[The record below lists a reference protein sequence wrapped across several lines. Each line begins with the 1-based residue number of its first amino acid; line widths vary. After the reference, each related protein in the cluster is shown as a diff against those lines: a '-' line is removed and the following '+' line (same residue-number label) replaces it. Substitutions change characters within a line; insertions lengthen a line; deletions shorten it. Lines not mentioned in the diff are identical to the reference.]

1 MSHSSFIA
9 SSGGA
14 DDGYNGIFLQG
25 PLHRGITSVE
35 QIFSDAQN
43 GDTYMLFSSTGKKES
58 CWALQVNLSDDG
70 KERLCSKSFVF
81 LMFRLKRRNGWMM
94 GRSPLAS
101 RATYIE
107 RAMEASASGV
117 VRGVVG
123 GGDAEDGD
131 GRGHRHGHA
140 VRIQGRQRGY
150 SMHAMRD
157 LLCLFST
164 THAYDSCDFQPL
176 GCSKRQHHKCYTTSA
191 SSSSGLF

>member
-1 MSHSSFIA
+1 
-9 SSGGA
+9 
-14 DDGYNGIFLQG
+14 
-25 PLHRGITSVE
+25 
-35 QIFSDAQN
+35 
-43 GDTYMLFSSTGKKES
+43 
-58 CWALQVNLSDDG
+58 
-70 KERLCSKSFVF
+70 
-81 LMFRLKRRNGWMM
+81 MM

-150 SMHAMRD
+150 SMHTMRD

-164 THAYDSCDFQPL
+164 THAYVSCAFQHL
-176 GCSKRQHHKCYTTSA
+176 GCLQNQQ
-191 SSSSGLF
+191 SSTICAVLGVKKYDFIRKFISY